1 LKNKVQLISY
11 IDRFG
16 KGTID
21 EFHNFLKENLHSH
34 LEGGV
39 HLLPFFSHI
48 DGADAGY
55 DPMNH
60 KQVDV
65 RLGNWENI
73 KDLSQDFDLV
83 VDLIVNHMS
92 DESIEF
98 KSVQK
103 EGSNSPYFDLFLTKD
118 KVFKNDA
125 NENDISKIFRP
136 RPNSPFLLKKLDNGE
151 SHEFWTTF
159 SEHQIDIDIK
169 SDIGKKYIESIIET
183 FATAGVKMIRLDAIG
198 YCIKKP
204 GTSCFMLEETLEYIS
219 ELTEIV
225 NAKGIKALAEIHAH
239 YETQIEIAKRVDFVY
254 DFALPPL
261 ILHTLYSKN
270 TIRLKQWLA
279 ISPRNCIT
287 VLDTH
292 DGIGV
297 ADLASVEGKPG
308 MLSDSEINELVN
320 NIHINSKETSRKATG
335 TAASNLDIY
344 QVNCSFYD
352 ALGRQ
357 DNLYLIARAIQ
368 FFCPG
373 IPQVYYG
380 GLLAAENEME
390 LLEQTKVGR
399 DINRPYF
406 DFEEISKMLDKDL
419 VKDLLKIIEF
429 RNSNDS
435 FNGEFELINGEDGH
449 LNMRWTNDKHWSE
462 LSIDLVSMKMEITYT
477 NDNLMIKHF

>member
-1 LKNKVQLISY
+1 
-11 IDRFG
+11 
-16 KGTID
+16 
-21 EFHNFLKENLHSH
+21 
-34 LEGGV
+34 
-39 HLLPFFSHI
+39 
-48 DGADAGY
+48 
-55 DPMNH
+55 
-60 KQVDV
+60 
-65 RLGNWENI
+65 
-73 KDLSQDFDLV
+73 
-83 VDLIVNHMS
+83 
-92 DESIEF
+92 
-98 KSVQK
+98 
-103 EGSNSPYFDLFLTKD
+103 
-118 KVFKNDA
+118 
-125 NENDISKIFRP
+125 
-136 RPNSPFLLKKLDNGE
+136 
-151 SHEFWTTF
+151 
-159 SEHQIDIDIK
+159 
-169 SDIGKKYIESIIET
+169 
-183 FATAGVKMIRLDAIG
+183 
-198 YCIKKP
+198 
-204 GTSCFMLEETLEYIS
+204 
-219 ELTEIV
+219 
-225 NAKGIKALAEIHAH
+225 
-239 YETQIEIAKRVDFVY
+239 
-254 DFALPPL
+254 LPPL

>member
-1 LKNKVQLISY
+1 MSESKITT
-11 IDRFG
+11 IF
-16 KGTID
+16 KG
-21 EFHNFLKENLHSH
+21 EF
-34 LEGGV
+34 V
-39 HLLPFFSHI
+39 
-48 DGADAGY
+48 
-55 DPMNH
+55 
-60 KQVDV
+60 QVDM
-65 RLGNWENI
+65 
-73 KDLSQDFDLV
+73 
-83 VDLIVNHMS
+83 VD
-92 DESIEF
+92 
-98 KSVQK
+98 
-103 EGSNSPYFDLFLTKD
+103 
-118 KVFKNDA
+118 
-125 NENDISKIFRP
+125 
-136 RPNSPFLLKKLDNGE
+136 
-151 SHEFWTTF
+151 
-159 SEHQIDIDIK
+159 
-169 SDIGKKYIESIIET
+169 ET
-183 FATAGVKMIRLDAIG
+183 I
-198 YCIKKP
+198 
-204 GTSCFMLEETLEYIS
+204 
-219 ELTEIV
+219 ELTVENNV
-225 NAKGIKALAEIHAH
+225 YSYSESYELLDELQKACA
-239 YETQIEIAKRVDFVY
+239 V
-254 DFALPPL
+254 
-261 ILHTLYSKN
+261 
-270 TIRLKQWLA
+270 
-279 ISPRNCIT
+279 
-287 VLDTH
+287 
-292 DGIGV
+292 
-297 ADLASVEGKPG
+297 
-308 MLSDSEINELVN
+308 
-320 NIHINSKETSRKATG
+320 SRKATG